1 MYGGRVFDFLGLKD
15 GMGGDILDGGNLGVD
30 ECRADPEDI
39 IANCER

>member
-1 MYGGRVFDFLGLKD
+1 MYGGRGSDFLGLKD
-15 GMGGDILDGGNLGVD
+15 GMGGDTFDGSRGTD